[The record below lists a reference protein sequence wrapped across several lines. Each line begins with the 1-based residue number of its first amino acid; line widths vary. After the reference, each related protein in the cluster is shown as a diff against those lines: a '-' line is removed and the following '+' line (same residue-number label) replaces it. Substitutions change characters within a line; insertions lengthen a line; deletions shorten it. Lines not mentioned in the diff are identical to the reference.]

1 MDAGLF
7 QHISVIQNAMTLIP
21 IDLSASRISDAVRD
35 PNREIAASSRV
46 IDLSVGIVVCIP
58 CFRRP
63 DHLRLTLD
71 SLVNQRTPR
80 SFAVVMVE
88 NDAAGRA
95 SAPVAAEYLAAGKL
109 QGICLV
115 EKRQGNCQAINAAF
129 ETAQALFPAATRFL
143 MIDDDEIASPDWLEL
158 MVRTAEA
165 TGADVV
171 GGPVLPVF
179 DDDSQ
184 PWLARHPAF
193 CPAYDYTGAVP
204 QIYGCGNCLITRAAF
219 ERLGSP
225 AFDLRFNFL
234 GGGDCDFFYRGRN
247 AGMTFHWTAEAVITE
262 TVPQNRTSLGWIAKR
277 SLRIGVIN
285 YRAQSKAAQGAGG
298 AGARVCADLGTA
310 AAVAG
315 ALGSPADVIES
326 GRRDAPDA
334 GGRRFCSRGIRLRS
348 EALSGL
354 EDRFLTRQPL
364 DSKISQNDL
373 DRGPWHRPRRSPTDH
388 AEIGEGV
395 AIPAEADRL
404 RRRIGHEMNLGRLPQ
419 PRCGIRGQPGQDQL
433 DR

>member
-1 MDAGLF
+1 
-7 QHISVIQNAMTLIP
+7 MTLIP
-21 IDLSASRISDAVRD
+21 TDLSATRLQDAVRD

-63 DHLRLTLD
+63 QHLRLTLD

-88 NDAAGRA
+88 NDAARRE
-95 SAPVAAEYLAAGKL
+95 SAPVAAEYLADGRL

-179 DDDSQ
+179 EDDSR

-204 QIYGCGNCLITRAAF
+204 LIYGCGNCLITRVAF
-219 ERLGSP
+219 ERFERP

-234 GGGDCDFFYRGRN
+234 GGGDCDFFVRCRD

-262 TVPQNRTSLGWIAKR
+262 TVPQSRTSLSWIAKR
-277 SLRIGVIN
+277 GLRIGAIN
-285 YRAQSKAAQGAGG
+285 YRVQSKAAQK
-298 AGARVCADLGTA
+298 AGARVRVFAQMLARLPLSLLRSARLLATSK
-310 AAVAG
+310 AVVAMHPTLV
-315 ALGSPADVIES
+315 ALGSLLAAFGIE
-326 GRRDAPDA
+326 PKPY
-334 GGRRFCSRGIRLRS
+334 
-348 EALSGL
+348 EA
-354 EDRFLTRQPL
+354 
-364 DSKISQNDL
+364 SKIVS
-373 DRGPWHRPRRSPTDH
+373 
-388 AEIGEGV
+388 
-395 AIPAEADRL
+395 
-404 RRRIGHEMNLGRLPQ
+404 
-419 PRCGIRGQPGQDQL
+419 
-433 DR
+433 

>member
-1 MDAGLF
+1 
-7 QHISVIQNAMTLIP
+7 MTLIP
-21 IDLSASRISDAVRD
+21 SDLSATRISDAVRD
-35 PNREIAASSRV
+35 PNREIVASSRV

-63 DHLRLTLD
+63 QHLRLTLD

-88 NDAAGRA
+88 NDAARRE
-95 SAPVAAEYLAAGKL
+95 SAPVAAEYLADGRL

-179 DDDSQ
+179 EDDSR

-204 QIYGCGNCLITRAAF
+204 LIYGCGNCLITRVAF
-219 ERLGSP
+219 ERFERP

-234 GGGDCDFFYRGRN
+234 GGGDCDFFVRCRD

-262 TVPQNRTSLGWIAKR
+262 TVPQSRTSLSWIAKR
-277 SLRIGVIN
+277 GLRIGAIN
-285 YRAQSKAAQGAGG
+285 YRVQSKAAQK
-298 AGARVCADLGTA
+298 AGARVRVFAQMLARLPLSLLRSARLLATSK
-310 AAVAG
+310 AVVAMHPTLV
-315 ALGSPADVIES
+315 ALGSLLAAFGIE
-326 GRRDAPDA
+326 PKPY
-334 GGRRFCSRGIRLRS
+334 
-348 EALSGL
+348 EA
-354 EDRFLTRQPL
+354 
-364 DSKISQNDL
+364 SKIVS
-373 DRGPWHRPRRSPTDH
+373 
-388 AEIGEGV
+388 
-395 AIPAEADRL
+395 
-404 RRRIGHEMNLGRLPQ
+404 
-419 PRCGIRGQPGQDQL
+419 
-433 DR
+433 

>member
-1 MDAGLF
+1 
-7 QHISVIQNAMTLIP
+7 MTLIP
-21 IDLSASRISDAVRD
+21 TELSASRISDAVRD
-35 PNREIAASSRV
+35 PNREIAASSHV

-63 DHLRLTLD
+63 QHLRLTLD

-88 NDAAGRA
+88 NDAAKRE
-95 SAPVAAEYLAAGKL
+95 SAPVAAEYLADGRL

-129 ETAQALFPAATRFL
+129 ETARALFPAATRFL

-171 GGPVLPVF
+171 GGPVLPMF

-204 QIYGCGNCLITRAAF
+204 LIYGCGNCLITRGAF

-225 AFDLRFNFL
+225 AFDLSFNFL
-234 GGGDCDFFYRGRN
+234 GGGDCDFFVRCRD
-247 AGMTFHWTAEAVITE
+247 AGMSFHWTAEAVITE

-277 SLRIGVIN
+277 GLRIGAIN
-285 YRAQSKAAQGAGG
+285 YRVQYKAAPGSA
-298 AGARVCADLGTA
+298 AR
-310 AAVAG
+310 
-315 ALGSPADVIES
+315 
-326 GRRDAPDA
+326 
-334 GGRRFCSRGIRLRS
+334 
-348 EALSGL
+348 
-354 EDRFLTRQPL
+354 TRVFAQ
-364 DSKISQNDL
+364 
-373 DRGPWHRPRRSPTDH
+373 
-388 AEIGEGV
+388 
-395 AIPAEADRL
+395 
-404 RRRIGHEMNLGRLPQ
+404 MLGRLPLSLLRAVRLL
-419 PRCGIRGQPGQDQL
+419 PTSKTVVAMHPVMVAVGSALAAFGFDPKPYEASKIVT
-433 DR
+433 

>member
-1 MDAGLF
+1 
-7 QHISVIQNAMTLIP
+7 MTLIP
-21 IDLSASRISDAVRD
+21 TDLSATRLQDAVRD

-63 DHLRLTLD
+63 QHLRLTLD

-88 NDAAGRA
+88 NDAARRE
-95 SAPVAAEYLAAGKL
+95 SAPVAAEYLADGRL

-179 DDDSQ
+179 EDDSR

-204 QIYGCGNCLITRAAF
+204 LIYGCGNCLI
-219 ERLGSP
+219 
-225 AFDLRFNFL
+225 
-234 GGGDCDFFYRGRN
+234 
-247 AGMTFHWTAEAVITE
+247 
-262 TVPQNRTSLGWIAKR
+262 
-277 SLRIGVIN
+277 N
-285 YRAQSKAAQGAGG
+285 YRVQSKAAQK
-298 AGARVCADLGTA
+298 AGARVRVFAQMLARLPLSLLRSARLLATSK
-310 AAVAG
+310 AVVAMHPTLV
-315 ALGSPADVIES
+315 ALGSLLAAFGIE
-326 GRRDAPDA
+326 PKPY
-334 GGRRFCSRGIRLRS
+334 
-348 EALSGL
+348 EA
-354 EDRFLTRQPL
+354 
-364 DSKISQNDL
+364 SKIVS
-373 DRGPWHRPRRSPTDH
+373 
-388 AEIGEGV
+388 
-395 AIPAEADRL
+395 
-404 RRRIGHEMNLGRLPQ
+404 
-419 PRCGIRGQPGQDQL
+419 
-433 DR
+433 

>member
-1 MDAGLF
+1 
-7 QHISVIQNAMTLIP
+7 MTLIP
-21 IDLSASRISDAVRD
+21 TDLSANRISDAVRD

-63 DHLRLTLD
+63 QHLRLTLE
-71 SLVNQRTPR
+71 SLAGQRTPR

-88 NDAAGRA
+88 NDAARGE
-95 SAPVAAEYLAAGKL
+95 SAPVAAEFLAAGKL

-129 ETAQALFPAATRFL
+129 ETAQGLFPAATRFL

-158 MVRTAEA
+158 MVRTCEA

-193 CPAYDYTGAVP
+193 CPAYDYSGAVP
-204 QIYGCGNCLITRAAF
+204 LIYGCGNCLITRAAF
-219 ERLGSP
+219 ERFDRP

-234 GGGDCDFFYRGRN
+234 GGGDCDFFVRCRD

-277 SLRIGVIN
+277 GLRIGAIN
-285 YRAQSKAAQGAGG
+285 YRVQYKAAQ
-298 AGARVCADLGTA
+298 TA
-310 AAVAG
+310 AAKTQVFA
-315 ALGSPADVIES
+315 
-326 GRRDAPDA
+326 
-334 GGRRFCSRGIRLRS
+334 
-348 EALSGL
+348 
-354 EDRFLTRQPL
+354 Q
-364 DSKISQNDL
+364 
-373 DRGPWHRPRRSPTDH
+373 
-388 AEIGEGV
+388 
-395 AIPAEADRL
+395 
-404 RRRIGHEMNLGRLPQ
+404 MLGRLPLSLFRTARLLTTAKAVVAMH
-419 PRCGIRGQPGQDQL
+419 PVMVAFGAALAAFGVEPKPYEASKIVS
-433 DR
+433 

>member
-1 MDAGLF
+1 
-7 QHISVIQNAMTLIP
+7 MTLIP
-21 IDLSASRISDAVRD
+21 TELSASRISDAVRD
-35 PNREIAASSRV
+35 PDREIAASSRV

-63 DHLRLTLD
+63 QHLRLTLD

-88 NDAAGRA
+88 NDAARRE
-95 SAPVAAEYLAAGKL
+95 SAPVAAEYLAAGRL

-115 EKRQGNCQAINAAF
+115 EQRQGNCQAINAAF

-179 DDDSQ
+179 DDDSK

-204 QIYGCGNCLITRAAF
+204 LIYGCGNCLITRAAF

-234 GGGDCDFFYRGRN
+234 GGGDCDFFYRCRD
-247 AGMTFHWTAEAVITE
+247 AGMIFHWTAEAVITE
-262 TVPQNRTSLGWIAKR
+262 TVPQSRTSTGWIAKR
-277 SLRIGVIN
+277 GLRIGAIN
-285 YRAQSKAAQGAGG
+285 YRVQYKAAQGA
-298 AGARVCADLGTA
+298 AARARVFA
-310 AAVAG
+310 
-315 ALGSPADVIES
+315 
-326 GRRDAPDA
+326 
-334 GGRRFCSRGIRLRS
+334 
-348 EALSGL
+348 
-354 EDRFLTRQPL
+354 Q
-364 DSKISQNDL
+364 
-373 DRGPWHRPRRSPTDH
+373 
-388 AEIGEGV
+388 
-395 AIPAEADRL
+395 
-404 RRRIGHEMNLGRLPQ
+404 MLGRLPLSLVRAARLL
-419 PRCGIRGQPGQDQL
+419 PTSKAVVAVHPVMVAFGSALAAFGFDPKPYAASKIVS
-433 DR
+433 